1 MNKITWCVIYLMK
14 INYIWY
20 NYTWYK
26 STWTW
31 ELGQSERL
39 SFYIFNPL
47 YFGHDQCVDSSLVP
61 KYCIRWWIFSPKFTQ
76 IFWCGLNRK
85 ADILHKHKIFSNL
98 TFQCMLTAWELL
110 AKGGLLDDWSTN
122 NMTLDFWCFTA
133 EQRDERPLLLISIA
147 KWKRDEAKT

>member
-1 MNKITWCVIYLMK
+1 MWS
-14 INYIWY
+14 
-20 NYTWYK
+20 K
-26 STWTW
+26 STWTSLIGIGTRW
-31 ELGQSERL
+31 KTVIWAVKAA

-47 YFGHDQCVDSSLVP
+47 YFGHDQCVDSSSVS

-76 IFWCGLNRK
+76 IFWCG
-85 ADILHKHKIFSNL
+85 LHKHKIFSNL